1 VKSMP
6 RILPLVGIAVGGVL
20 AINALAGARDL
31 PGMIAG
37 AKAFAEE
44 AAKPIKDP
52 KAAKGAA
59 KKAGDAKSADAAPAD
74 AAASPAA
81 PAIPGG
87 ALAAT
92 GAGKDAAATTGLP
105 PPTIQPKAVCAPTAA
120 ELAKEAGLSPAE
132 LQVLQNLGARRGQ
145 LDQREADLSTQLAL
159 LAAAEAKLDAKTKV
173 LTQLKADV
181 QGLLA
186 QADGREAAEVDRL
199 VKVYEGMKPKD
210 AAARMA
216 ILEDGVRL
224 PIAAKMKE
232 RALSAIIGQ
241 MPVGDA
247 KKLTES
253 LSHRFAAAQTL
264 AQNAVAKADAAASA
278 TGGPAEAAADP
289 TKTPAKKPAKQA
301 AKKPAPRK
309 KAPAAAEA
317 AATPAAD
324 KPAADKAAAPPPAKA
339 G

>member
-1 VKSMP
+1 MKSMP
-6 RILPLVGIAVGGVL
+6 RILPLVGIALGGVL
-20 AINALAGARDL
+20 AINALAGAKDL
-31 PGMIAG
+31 PSMISG
-37 AKAFAEE
+37 ARAWAED
-44 AAKPIKDP
+44 AAKPVKP
-52 KAAKGAA
+52 A
-59 KKAGDAKSADAAPAD
+59 KKAAAKAPAQAKASD
-74 AAASPAA
+74 AASPATEPTA

-87 ALAAT
+87 APAA
-92 GAGKDAAATTGLP
+92 AGSATDAAATVGLP

-145 LDQREADLSTQLAL
+145 LDQREQDLSTQIAL
-159 LAAAEAKLDAKTKV
+159 LAAAEAKIDAKTKV
-173 LTQLKADV
+173 LTGLKADI

-216 ILEDGVRL
+216 ILDDPVRL

-232 RALSAIIGQ
+232 RALSAVIGQ
-241 MPVGDA
+241 MPPADA

-253 LSHRFAAAQTL
+253 LAHRFAAAQTL
-264 AQNAVAKADAAASA
+264 AQNASTQAEAAASA
-278 TGGPAEAAADP
+278 TKVADDP
-289 TKTPAKKPAKQA
+289 NAKTPAKAKPARA
-301 AKKPAPRK
+301 AKKTPPRK
-309 KAPAAAEA
+309 KAPDDAQA
-317 AATPAAD
+317 AAD
-324 KPAADKAAAPPPAKA
+324 KPAADKPAAAPAAPPAKA